1 MIRLSSIFSF
11 RTLRSSLRPGSAVVF
26 ALALIGMAEIGVR
39 HLTPNLGWYEGLSS
53 LGQWVGR
60 LEHELKT
67 HQPDI
72 WLMGNSVLAYGVD
85 VAALEYQTGKTA
97 VAMPFGGATVA
108 GSTAMLEYYIK
119 RAPHPPKH
127 VLYCITKDD
136 LNLHGERAWIST
148 KYLEYETWKG
158 LSFDRIFRLA
168 DSRNTILNYLKSGL
182 FGHPTASAMQ
192 PSEPPFGGVASEEKL
207 KYMGSL
213 MQNFELDSEV
223 FDRIRSLATR
233 HGFDVTFLLMP
244 VSDIY
249 LQYHDQHGDGVLV
262 EQVHSRIRDLSMTHR
277 FAFVDLSGMF
287 PHEYDYF
294 SDPYHLTP
302 DGRKRATEAVAQ
314 QLGVVVPDVEPRR
327 IACIG
332 DSITYG
338 AGLPDRFSQSYP
350 AILEQMAN
358 RRLEVGNFGVSGTT
372 LLKNSRRAWVD
383 TPAFAEAVAFAPDM
397 VIIMFGI
404 NDLAHPEILDQF
416 EQDGVALVTRFFQLP
431 SVKRVYICTPT
442 PLAPPKLNSAANQTI
457 RDQLIPQ
464 IYRIADR
471 TQAEVVDINSKFP
484 NTQRLLPDT
493 THPNAAGAKLI
504 AAEIFSAM
512 KSISEQP

>member
-60 LEHELKT
+60 LEHELET

-108 GSTAMLEYYIK
+108 GSTAMLEYYIQ
-119 RAPHPPKH
+119 RAPHAPKH

-168 DSRNTILNYLKSGL
+168 DSRNTILNYLKSALIGQS
-182 FGHPTASAMQ
+182 TASAMQ

-207 KYMGSL
+207 KYMGNL
-213 MQNFELDSEV
+213 MQGFELDSDV
-223 FDRIRSLATR
+223 FDRIQLLATR
-233 HGFDVTFLLMP
+233 YGFDVTFLLMP

-249 LQYHDQHGDGVLV
+249 LQYHDQHGGGLSV
-262 EQVHSRIRDLSMTHR
+262 EQVHSRIRELSLAHR
-277 FAFVDLSGMF
+277 FAFVDLSGMN

-302 DGRKRATEAVAQ
+302 DGRRRETEAIAQ
-314 QLGVVVPDVEPRR
+314 QLGVVVADVEPLKV
-327 IACIG
+327 ACVG

-358 RRLEVGNFGVSGTT
+358 RRLKVANFGVSGTT
-372 LLKNSRRAWVD
+372 LLKNSGRAWSD
-383 TPAFAEAVAFAPDM
+383 TPAFAEALAFEPDM
-397 VIIMFGI
+397 VIILFGI

-416 EQDGVALVTRFFQLP
+416 EPDGVALVTRFLQLP

-442 PLAPPKLNSAANQTI
+442 PLAPPKLNAAANQTI
-457 RDQLIPQ
+457 REQLIPQ
-464 IYRIADR
+464 IYRISDR
-471 TQAEVVDINSKFP
+471 TQAEVVDIYSKFP

-504 AAEIFSAM
+504 AGEIYTAM
-512 KSISEQP
+512 KTILE